1 MTEDENKVHADK
13 AVAAADA
20 RKDELQL
27 AIDYICSLM
36 ETDVTSKDGQMFFA
50 VQVMAMRKHKF
61 LNRDIRHA
69 VNGIVNGLGA
79 LIALGNSIEAQN
91 SVLIE
96 MAKAAGITLSKKE
109 EQDAGTSE

>member
-1 MTEDENKVHADK
+1 MTEEKEKVHADK

-20 RKDELQL
+20 RKGEMQM

-36 ETDVTSKDGQMFFA
+36 ETDVTSQTGQMLFA
-50 VQVMAMRKHKF
+50 VQVMAMKKQKF

-96 MAKAAGITLSKKE
+96 MAKAAGITPSKKE
-109 EQDAGTSE
+109 ETHDEASE